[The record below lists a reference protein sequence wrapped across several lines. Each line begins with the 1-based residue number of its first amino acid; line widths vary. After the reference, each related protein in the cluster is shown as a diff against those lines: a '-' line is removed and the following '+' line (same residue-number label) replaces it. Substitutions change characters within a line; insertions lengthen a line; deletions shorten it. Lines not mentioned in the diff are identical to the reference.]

1 MCPLHRTFVLMAI
14 CFCVAVMSMAQE
26 NSANT
31 ISTLIDVNPGELLA
45 QPPGGNWLSYNG
57 DYTGRRYS
65 GLNQITHSNVNQLR
79 AEWVFHSTKSG
90 ELEVTPVVFNG
101 IMFVTAANDA
111 YALDARTGREIWH
124 YSRPV
129 SEGLIDDAA
138 QHHNRGVGVWHSH
151 IFLETDNAHLLC
163 LDARSGHLLW
173 DVPYAEGNKNYGATS
188 APLVVKNKV
197 LVGTSGGDDGVRGFL
212 AAFDVETG
220 KLAWR
225 FWTIPGPG
233 EVGSESWPG
242 KLYLRGG
249 GTTWMPGTFDPELN
263 TVYWGTS
270 NPSPDFDGAPR
281 PGDDIYTDCV
291 LALDPDTGKLKWFF
305 QFTPH
310 DLFDYDATETPVL
323 LDVLYQGQFR
333 KLIVEANRNG
343 FIYVIDRTNGK
354 FLSATPFVQNIN
366 WAKGIDP
373 QGRPI
378 RTNVQPSATGTLV
391 CPGFEGATN
400 WYSPAYN
407 PDTHLFYFMAV
418 EDCATYLLKPQEF
431 SEGRPYYA
439 TGVKHARGS
448 GGQKILLAYD
458 LGTDKFPWRY
468 PQVGS
473 GRSSGGVMTTAGG
486 VVFFGD
492 DSNSFEGVDGRTGA
506 SLWHFQTGQTI
517 HASPMSFAVNGKQ
530 YVAIASGDNLFTFAL
545 P

>member
-1 MCPLHRTFVLMAI
+1 
-14 CFCVAVMSMAQE
+14 
-26 NSANT
+26 
-31 ISTLIDVNPGELLA
+31 
-45 QPPGGNWLSYNG
+45 
-57 DYTGRRYS
+57 
-65 GLNQITHSNVNQLR
+65 
-79 AEWVFHSTKSG
+79 
-90 ELEVTPVVFNG
+90 
-101 IMFVTAANDA
+101 
-111 YALDARTGREIWH
+111 
-124 YSRPV
+124 
-129 SEGLIDDAA
+129 
-138 QHHNRGVGVWHSH
+138 
-151 IFLETDNAHLLC
+151 
-163 LDARSGHLLW
+163 
-173 DVPYAEGNKNYGATS
+173 
-188 APLVVKNKV
+188 
-197 LVGTSGGDDGVRGFL
+197 
-212 AAFDVETG
+212 
-220 KLAWR
+220 
-225 FWTIPGPG
+225 
-233 EVGSESWPG
+233 
-242 KLYLRGG
+242 
-249 GTTWMPGTFDPELN
+249 MPGTFDPELN

-291 LALDPDTGKLKWFF
+291 LALDPDNGKLKWFF

-323 LDVLYQGQFR
+323 LDVPYQGQFR

-354 FLSATPFVQNIN
+354 FLSATPFVQRIN

-378 RTNVQPSATGTLV
+378 RTDVQPSATGTLV

-439 TGVKHARGS
+439 TGVKHIRGS

-506 SLWHFQTGQTI
+506 PLWHFQTGQAI